1 MKLYHFLIILFSCY
15 SLNASEIAFP
25 KQQTLYEEK
34 IVQCINIGVTPS
46 GSYNTDAI
54 KNRLQ
59 TKEGTYF
66 SQELFDQ
73 DLKNL
78 SQNYFRIEPCLTL
91 ENDGLII
98 TLLLWEKP
106 TIQKINW
113 VGNKYFSTKKLQKEL
128 GISAGA
134 TFDRDEFNMNFN
146 KLKELYIKRGYFEA
160 QLNFHVLPNPVT
172 NEITVQIHIDE
183 GRCGI
188 VSHLQFVGLTREEG
202 KDIMEMINTKKY
214 QLLLC
219 WLTGKGIY
227 NEEAAEHDRL
237 IITDYLQNRGFAD
250 ATVKIES
257 KPTSDGR
264 IVLSIIANKGK
275 KYTFH
280 TISFCGNTIFP
291 DKEIQKNIL
300 IKEGD
305 LFSPEK
311 FRTTLESLK
320 DLYGQKGYIDANVQ
334 YTLELLENQTKYN
347 VCFTIEEGKQYR
359 VGLIKVLGNKK
370 TQVKVILR
378 ESLLTPGDIFDIR
391 QLKTT
396 QKILENTGYFKSVNI
411 YTVQGIHSVHNKCNY
426 RDVIIEIDEASTG
439 NVGVFFTFNRD
450 GLAGGA
456 DLQESNFNWRGL
468 TKFWR
473 EGPGSLRGGG
483 QYVRTKV
490 SIGQKEKSAFLAWTN
505 PYFRD
510 TLWSLGF
517 NAHYSYSK
525 LQSDDYHISKIGG
538 TIFLS
543 RPISPFLRYGF
554 KYRLNNSSIHI
565 HKKGP
570 EALHEE
576 RNSGITTGLA
586 LTLDYDSTDHLIKP
600 HRGFRSN
607 FESEIGG
614 VRRRSSTERVFPF
627 IKLLYNNSYYYPLCD
642 SGTFKLRADLGAL
655 LPFGKNGKPFNVPIS
670 ERFFAGGE
678 TTVRGYK
685 PYCLGPKLDKEIID
699 PETGTMSMKKTKDPT
714 GGISS
719 AIFSAEYNQRILP
732 ILDAFVFFDAG
743 SISMKRGNIN
753 RVQMSYGAGLRISV
767 GNGMPLTVGIGF
779 PLNPTSKSEVQR
791 PFFSMAGQ
799 F

>member
-1 MKLYHFLIILFSCY
+1 M
-15 SLNASEIAFP
+15 AFP

-34 IVQCINIGVTPS
+34 IIQSINIGVTPNS
-46 GSYNTDAI
+46 SYNTDAI

-59 TKEGTYF
+59 TKEGAYF

-78 SQNYFRIEPCLTL
+78 SQNYFRIEPCITL
-91 ENDGLII
+91 ENGGLVI

-106 TIQKINW
+106 TIQKIDW

-128 GISAGA
+128 EITAGSA
-134 TFDRDEFNMNFN
+134 FDRDEFNTAFN

-160 QLNFHVLPNPVT
+160 QLNFHVLPNPT
-172 NEITVQIHIDE
+172 KNEVTVQIQIDE

-188 VSHLQFVGLTREEG
+188 VSHLQFVGFTREEG

-250 ATVKIES
+250 AIVKIES
-257 KPTSDGR
+257 KPTLDGR

-378 ESLLTPGDIFDIR
+378 ESLLIPGDVFDIR
-391 QLKTT
+391 QLKIT
-396 QKILENTGYFKSVNI
+396 QKILENTGYFKCVNI
-411 YTVQGIHSVHNKCNY
+411 YTVQGIHSAHNNCNY

-439 NVGVFFTFNRD
+439 NVGIFFTFNRD

-473 EGPGSLRGGG
+473 EGPGSLRGCG

-490 SIGQKEKSAFLAWTN
+490 SIGQKEKSAFFAWTN

-510 TLWSLGF
+510 TLWSFGF
-517 NAHYSYSK
+517 NTHYSYSK

-554 KYRLNNSSIHI
+554 KYRLNNSIIHI

-600 HRGFRSN
+600 HRGLRSS

-627 IKLLYNNSYYYPLCD
+627 IKLLYNNSYYHSFWD

-655 LPFGKNGKPFNVPIS
+655 LPFAKNGKPFNVPIS

-699 PETGTMSMKKTKDPT
+699 PETGAITMKKTKDPT

-753 RVQMSYGAGLRISV
+753 RVQMSYGAGLRITV
-767 GNGMPLTVGIGF
+767 GNGLPLTVGIGF
-779 PLNPTSKSEVQR
+779 PLNPTSRSEVQR